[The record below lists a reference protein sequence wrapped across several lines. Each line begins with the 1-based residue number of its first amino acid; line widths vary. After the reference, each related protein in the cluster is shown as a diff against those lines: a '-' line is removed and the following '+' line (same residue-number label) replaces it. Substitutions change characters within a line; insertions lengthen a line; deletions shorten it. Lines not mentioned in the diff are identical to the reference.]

1 MSAHWTHSLSEGRV
15 LLPSPWK
22 PFLPSTYFAPYS
34 LPCGMSFVVSSEKL
48 HFSRTEVMS
57 FWETPSRPSKNF
69 LNGNPITKSTLSFGK
84 IINMN
89 SLEVLP
95 SSEYPFRGY

>member
-1 MSAHWTHSLSEGRV
+1 MLAHWTHSLSEGRV
-15 LLPSPWK
+15 LLLSPWK

-57 FWETPSRPSKNF
+57 FWETPSKAFKELSKCQSNNEVPWSDYTHEF
-69 LNGNPITKSTLSFGK
+69 TKSATF
-84 IINMN
+84 
-89 SLEVLP
+89 
-95 SSEYPFRGY
+95 